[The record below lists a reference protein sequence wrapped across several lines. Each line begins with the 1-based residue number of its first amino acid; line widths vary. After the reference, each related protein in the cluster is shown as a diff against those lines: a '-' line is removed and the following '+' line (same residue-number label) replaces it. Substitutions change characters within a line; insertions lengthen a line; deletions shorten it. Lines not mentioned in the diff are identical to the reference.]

1 MPKSKTNSK
10 KFQIANLLPEH
21 REASIELVNQF
32 FRLINS
38 LQLDGIFK
46 IRPRAGTKMIDVYLK
61 LKGTGKALL
70 LGGFLG
76 DELVSLLI
84 ARTEDKPYLEEQKTL
99 FIDLAVTKRGKQKSG
114 YMKPLVLA
122 CESWAKD
129 QEFKS
134 IELRAIVENENA
146 VSFWKTMGYDPFYIR
161 FRKSFKMD
169 SI

>member
-61 LKGTGKALL
+61 LKGTGKVLL

-134 IELRAIVENENA
+134 IELRAIIETKTQFHFGRQWVTILFIFDLENRL
-146 VSFWKTMGYDPFYIR
+146 T
-161 FRKSFKMD
+161 
-169 SI
+169 

>member
-61 LKGTGKALL
+61 LKGTGKVLL

-114 YMKPLVLA
+114 
-122 CESWAKD
+122 
-129 QEFKS
+129 
-134 IELRAIVENENA
+134 
-146 VSFWKTMGYDPFYIR
+146 
-161 FRKSFKMD
+161 
-169 SI
+169 